1 LTRPLILASAS
12 PQRRAILADAG
23 IPFEVRPANVEE
35 ETAGDPAEVAERN
48 ARRKA
53 TAVPGPLVLG
63 ADTVVALDG
72 TIYGKPSDEAQA
84 RAYLGALNG
93 RTHEVVGAIALAQD
107 GEVVAAAVETTR
119 VTFRRRRDD
128 EIARYVATGEWI
140 GRAGGY
146 AIQEEGGSFM
156 VERIDGDYLN
166 VVGLPLERLKELIAS
181 R

>member
-1 LTRPLILASAS
+1 M
-12 PQRRAILADAG
+12 
-23 IPFEVRPANVEE
+23 PANIDEAME
-35 ETAGDPAEVAERN
+35 GDPAAVAEDN

-53 TAVPGPLVLG
+53 LAVPGDVVLG

-72 TIYGKPSDEAQA
+72 RIFGKPADEAQA

-93 RTHEVVGAIALAQD
+93 RTHQVVGGIALAER
-107 GEVVAAAVETTR
+107 GEIVASAVEVTD
-119 VTFRRRRDD
+119 VTFRLRTDA
-128 EIARYVATGEWI
+128 EIAEYVATGEWV

-166 VVGLPLERLKELIAS
+166 VVGLPLHRLQRWLDEGP
-181 R
+181 

>member
-1 LTRPLILASAS
+1 
-12 PQRRAILADAG
+12 
-23 IPFEVRPANVEE
+23 
-35 ETAGDPAEVAERN
+35 VAERN

-53 TAVPGPLVLG
+53 EAVPGALVLG

-72 TIYGKPSDEAQA
+72 VILGKPRDEEQA
-84 RAYLGALNG
+84 RDYLSRLNG
-93 RTHEVVGAIALAQD
+93 RTHEVVGAIALAEH
-107 GEVVAAAVETTR
+107 GEVVATAVERTR
-119 VTFRRRRDD
+119 VTFRRRSD
-128 EIARYVATGEWI
+128 EEIGEYVATGEWV

-166 VVGLPLERLKELIAS
+166 VVGLPLERLKNLLAA